1 MYSDVLGASS
11 QPKSLRP
18 SFMIREVRKKTERT
32 FVVELEF
39 SDARNSH
46 NTQPNAILIRE
57 SREDGD
63 REKARLA
70 REVVFIL

>member
-1 MYSDVLGASS
+1 
-11 QPKSLRP
+11 
-18 SFMIREVRKKTERT
+18 MIREVRKKTEKT
-32 FVVELEF
+32 FVVEPEF

-57 SREDGD
+57 SREDGN

>member
-1 MYSDVLGASS
+1 
-11 QPKSLRP
+11 
-18 SFMIREVRKKTERT
+18 MIREVRKKTERT

-57 SREDGD
+57 SREDGN